1 MQRIITVMQ
10 QEACRKIIHCL
21 IVFVPFIAGYS
32 YSLVYFLLS
41 TGIAL
46 YSWSEYQR
54 LAGRYVPVLSDIKEK
69 AFRTRDMDHFAKAPV
84 TLALGAMGALAL
96 YPMPAAAV
104 AVYSLAF
111 GDTAACLV
119 GKSIGKTK
127 IPYTGKTMEG
137 SMACFATVFALAF
150 HATGCDIAKTAAA
163 ALAATL
169 TELLPV
175 KDYDNLLI
183 PLVTGLMLTALS
195 C

>member
-32 YSLVYFLLS
+32 YSLAYFLLS

-150 HATGCDIAKTAAA
+150 HAAGCDIAKTAAA

>member
-1 MQRIITVMQ
+1 MQRIITVMH

-21 IVFVPFIAGYS
+21 IVFVPFIAGCS
-32 YSLVYFLLS
+32 YALAYFLLS
-41 TGIAL
+41 CGIAL

-69 AFRTRDMDHFAKAPV
+69 AFRTRDVDHFAKAPV

-104 AVYSLAF
+104 AIYSLAF

-119 GKSIGKTK
+119 GKSMGKTR
-127 IPYTGKTMEG
+127 IPYTGKTLEG

-150 HATGCDIAKTAAA
+150 HTAGCSITKTAAA

-183 PLVTGLMLTALS
+183 PLVTGLMLTVL
-195 C
+195 